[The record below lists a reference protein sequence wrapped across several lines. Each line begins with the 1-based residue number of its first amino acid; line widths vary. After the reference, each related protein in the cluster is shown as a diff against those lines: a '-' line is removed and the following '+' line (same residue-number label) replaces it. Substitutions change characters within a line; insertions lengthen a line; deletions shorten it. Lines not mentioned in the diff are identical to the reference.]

1 LHPVIAI
8 SVGAVAGALLRWGLS
23 VLLNPAFAS
32 IALGTLAVNVIGGY
46 LAGIAMGVFPG
57 DDLGPAWRLLA
68 VTGFLGSL
76 TTFSA
81 FSAEVVTQL
90 QAQNYGWAAATMTM
104 HLAGSLAATFL
115 GFATWNALSH

>member
-1 LHPVIAI
+1 MHAVIAV

-32 IALGTLAVNVIGGY
+32 IAMGTLAVNLIGGY
-46 LAGIAMGVFPG
+46 LAGIAMGFFPDSG
-57 DDLGPAWRLLA
+57 LAPAWRLLA

-81 FSAEVVTQL
+81 FSAEVVAQL
-90 QAQNYGWAAATMTM
+90 QAQNYGWAAATMAA
-104 HLAGSLAATFL
+104 HLAGSLVATFL
-115 GFATWNALSH
+115 GFVTYNALPH